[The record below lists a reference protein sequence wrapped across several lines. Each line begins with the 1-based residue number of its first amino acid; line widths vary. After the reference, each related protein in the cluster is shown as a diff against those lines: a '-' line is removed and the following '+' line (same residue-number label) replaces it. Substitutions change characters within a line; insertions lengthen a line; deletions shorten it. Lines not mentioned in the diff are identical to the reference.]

1 MVGVSV
7 VVGCSVVGSSIIVG
21 CSVVGVSVVVGCSVG
36 TVVGDVVGGAAVIM
50 TSGSCGAVRL

>member
-21 CSVVGVSVVVGCSVG
+21 CSVVGVSVVVGCSV
-36 TVVGDVVGGAAVIM
+36 VGDVVGGAAVIM

>member
-7 VVGCSVVGSSIIVG
+7 VVGCSVVGSSVI
-21 CSVVGVSVVVGCSVG
+21 VGCSVG
-36 TVVGDVVGGAAVIM
+36 TVVGGVVGGAAVIM